1 MINNKKLPTI
11 RDVDDVPEVSEVSAD
26 EVSTD
31 EVSTDKVS
39 TEFVGLGVVT

>member
-31 EVSTDKVS
+31 EVSTKCLQSLLDS
-39 TEFVGLGVVT
+39 AW